1 MLEQARTR
9 GTAAAAP
16 CLSLRAEEA
25 FLFSLPQKDGDMGNE
40 ELDLHAEEER
50 QVSLWRLAQF
60 CELGFDY
67 AHAVVLADAP
77 VDLGE
82 ARRLLASGCP
92 AETASRILL

>member
-1 MLEQARTR
+1 LSKPEREAR
-9 GTAAAAP
+9 
-16 CLSLRAEEA
+16 LRQLPASPFGPEEA
-25 FLFSLPQKDGDMGNE
+25 FLFSLPQEDGDMGDE

-50 QVSLWRLAQF
+50 QVILWRLAQF